1 MSQIHELLLLAMGN
15 HAFTAGKTFI
25 PHSFIHLPNT
35 NVSTEAFIYI
45 SVFFIILVFL
55 CSVYFISPKTIYE
68 HKTSLNGEFFEIE
81 MYALSES

>member
-35 NVSTEAFIYI
+35 NAFIYI
-45 SVFFIILVFL
+45 SDFFIILVFL